1 MTIALSV
8 CIEVAVM
15 LRVREI
21 KQSGYISDYLLES
34 VKETADLI
42 AYSGDTLLFDN
53 KKAGSI
59 FNKLAIAIAVM
70 SFQPGGVEIFG
81 FNFESRFEQ
90 SNPKKGTIALDVNT
104 KNS

>member
-8 CIEVAVM
+8 CLEAAVM
-15 LRVREI
+15 LRVIEI

-34 VKETADLI
+34 ARETADLI

-53 KKAGSI
+53 KKAAPI
-59 FNKLAIAIAVM
+59 FNKLAIGIAVL

-81 FNFESRFEQ
+81 FKFESQFA
-90 SNPKKGTIALDVNT
+90 P
-104 KNS
+104 